1 MLRDKG
7 PIHNIGFG
15 VSSREFTSNDNN
27 QNGLSPDS
35 GYVNR
40 ALEGRPL
47 VKMAS
52 AMIAT
57 GIAATVAGKFLR
69 GGGLKIRK
77 SPY

>member
-15 VSSREFTSNDNN
+15 ITSREFTSNDNN

-47 VKMAS
+47 VKMAG
-52 AMIAT
+52 ALLAT
-57 GIAATVAGKFLR
+57 GVAATMSGKMIR
-69 GGGLKIRK
+69 GGGLKIR
-77 SPY
+77 